1 MTPARLATAFDR
13 IDDFLAVQTPGLTLD
28 AVLRL
33 QEAVGIDDRS
43 RALIGE
49 RIAALEQRGQC
60 AAAGSLVLGLLVGL
74 FAGTDRHA

>member
-1 MTPARLATAFDR
+1 MTPDRLAAAFDR

-33 QEAVGIDDRS
+33 QEAVGIDDHA

-60 AAAGSLVLGLLVGL
+60 AAAGSLVLGLLLGL
-74 FAGTDRHA
+74 FAGTDHDA

>member
-1 MTPARLATAFDR
+1 
-13 IDDFLAVQTPGLTLD
+13 
-28 AVLRL
+28 VLRL

>member
-1 MTPARLATAFDR
+1 MTTDHLATAFDR

-33 QEAVGIDDRS
+33 QEAVGIDDHART
-43 RALIGE
+43 LIGE
-49 RIAALEQRGQC
+49 RISALEQRGQC

-74 FAGTDRHA
+74 FAGTEHA